1 MSTSGKVK
9 NKKNSGKKNKN
20 LSIDIMKHISDLAHK
35 SDKIPSI
42 KKIKKMLEKYNID
55 TVNMSEKTKQFIEQI
70 QNLKKM
76 KAKKKLEAKAKKEWE
91 AKTKKKLEEK
101 AKKEREAKAKKER
114 EAKAKKEREA
124 NAKKELEAK
133 KTRSPKRKKS
143 PKRKRSPKK
152 KPVPPKII
160 VTKENSSIKST
171 VNKKPKRPVSP
182 PMEIVYANRTDKSNK
197 SNMSN
202 MSNKPISPRSKKY
215 SSTFEQDCSTNGIIK
230 TKLNQLMKSK
240 SIQVLNKPMPSK
252 SEILMTMVPRKIQG
266 GRTIL
271 SNNVYGI
278 GQSTKKHRPIPKY
291 DLSKPQLGN
300 NGNNSKNNQ
309 NNQNNQNIQNVKKIK
324 VRQPFNSSYDDSYNR
339 HLNGRNG
346 MNERTNQ
353 INYYNSEVRKQK
365 NTNVNHMSI
374 VPRQPEK
381 QYFTPEQFS
390 NFKPLMT
397 SQEYSIQQ
405 KIRNIKSK
413 YPTNSISRSNRGR
426 KVSPN
431 RGRFN
436 QKHKSKSQNNNT
448 DNSNNYNNYNNGVI
462 TRKSNKKPY
471 NHYKNSQ
478 SNNNDY
484 YMNRLLKQE
493 ENIERMRQIELEKL
507 KKRQRESTRLRR
519 KQNKFSKIHIEKMK
533 ELERKKQEVL
543 DIRNKNRMIE
553 ENNYRQSKLFK
564 SRIQNRPNLNSGKL
578 NHKIKLSQKKS
589 FIRKGNKIIRID
601 NKQNKKKDKKKDKNT
616 EKVIEITNKRDMLRY
631 ITTDK
636 SKDTKKTKNSKDQNL
651 DQNHKDP
658 KPQNTIVNTEKVVI
672 NQIRNQNENKNKTNI
687 PKKLTKKKV
696 RFQVA
701 TTQKSDTI
709 VGIPK
714 VFQEK
719 VKNFNHNE
727 MLNQKNSFVHNFNI
741 EIVIPIP
748 IIEENYSILK
758 IKNILLQNK
767 IIKSGINTPHK
778 ILRYLYQYCIMDN
791 LCILHYPCRK
801 DI

>member
-101 AKKEREAKAKKER
+101 AKKEREAKAKKE
-114 EAKAKKEREA
+114 
-124 NAKKELEAK
+124 LEAK

-182 PMEIVYANRTDKSNK
+182 PMEIVYANRTDK
-197 SNMSN
+197 SN

-553 ENNYRQSKLFK
+553 ENNYRQSRLFK
-564 SRIQNRPNLNSGKL
+564 SRIQNRPNLNSGKQ

-636 SKDTKKTKNSKDQNL
+636 SKDTKKSKNSKDQNL
-651 DQNHKDP
+651 DQNLKDP
-658 KPQNTIVNTEKVVI
+658 KPQNTMVNTEKVVI

-701 TTQKSDTI
+701 TIQESDTI
-709 VGIPK
+709 VGTPK

-758 IKNILLQNK
+758 IKNILLQNNIHLK
-767 IIKSGINTPHK
+767 T
-778 ILRYLYQYCIMDN
+778 Y
-791 LCILHYPCRK
+791 
-801 DI
+801 